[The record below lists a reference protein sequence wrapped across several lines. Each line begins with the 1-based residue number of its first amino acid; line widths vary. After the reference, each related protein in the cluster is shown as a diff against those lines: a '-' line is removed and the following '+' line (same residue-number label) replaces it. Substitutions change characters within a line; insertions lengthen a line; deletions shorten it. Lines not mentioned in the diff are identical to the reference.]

1 MNGSFLADVNNWLI
15 TEIANPVFGLLTI
28 VSIIYFII
36 IVIQYFTA
44 YKNGDDLSKLKM
56 KLVWGLFGLVLV
68 TSCWTIVNVIDG
80 LSYKQ
85 SITSALTTSL
95 TPLQD
100 LERGTRKYTIQIMLY
115 KCCIKLYN
123 NLINKYILCIHLD
136 QIKAGDF

>member
-15 TEIANPVFGLLTI
+15 TEIANPVFGLLTVI
-28 VSIIYFII
+28 SIIYFII

-80 LSYKQ
+80 LSYK
-85 SITSALTTSL
+85 
-95 TPLQD
+95 
-100 LERGTRKYTIQIMLY
+100 
-115 KCCIKLYN
+115 
-123 NLINKYILCIHLD
+123 
-136 QIKAGDF
+136 